1 MYCRKYT
8 VFSDVWSY
16 GCQCVL
22 YEIWSLGCKPFEDIT
37 NVEVHICGYNLYLC
51 SLFLF
56 DRIWR
61 KLGVDTG
68 SHLLLVVL
76 ELYTD

>member
-1 MYCRKYT
+1 MYYRKYS
-8 VFSDVWSY
+8 VFSDVWSFA
-16 GCQCVL
+16 CVL

-37 NVEVHICGYNLYLC
+37 NVEVYITITLYLC
-51 SLFLF
+51 SLLLLYCIYS
-56 DRIWR
+56 IWR
-61 KLGVDTG
+61 KLGVGTG

>member
-1 MYCRKYT
+1 M
-8 VFSDVWSY
+8 
-16 GCQCVL
+16 L
-22 YEIWSLGCKPFEDIT
+22 YEIWSLGCKPFEDVT
-37 NVEVHICGYNLYLC
+37 NEEVYTYNYNLYLC
-51 SLFLF
+51 SLLLL
-56 DRIWR
+56 DCIYSIWR